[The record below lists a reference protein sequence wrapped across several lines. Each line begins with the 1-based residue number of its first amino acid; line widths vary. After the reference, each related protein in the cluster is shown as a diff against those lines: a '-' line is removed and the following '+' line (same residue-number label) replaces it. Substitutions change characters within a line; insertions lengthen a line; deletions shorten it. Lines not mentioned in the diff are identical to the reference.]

1 MSTAVPTAVRWR
13 PRRRTIVVGLLVGL
27 LVVLLVG
34 AGSWAVVTL
43 LQRADLG
50 LRVVLTRPVD
60 AMPGEAPVAPPLRP
74 QGQVRLQTSAS
85 VGSAR
90 NGLAGIV
97 AVQATDPTTVSVA
110 SLMDADGGWRLSR
123 QVEVAAV
130 AASDGFGTVAV
141 LWSDGWLTVR
151 HLSDGSAWWQQRV
164 ASPDGSA
171 KYHWAGGA
179 SGLTVIDADSV
190 VITAQRAESSPWLVA
205 HRDRTPA
212 VIESGPGCIPA
223 EDVPATPAAAYL
235 VASCPDRIQLT
246 AFGVDA
252 GSTQWRR
259 TTGYGSGVF
268 TVGNG
273 DLLIDSRPR
282 RTLIGSGG
290 EIRQLAPTKAT
301 GQSQV
306 LVTSAAGYVTG
317 AAPTRAR
324 STGRLIDYDFRGIPV
339 WQVDASGADLGD
351 RAASDGNALFTVE
364 GGAGIGGCALVSR
377 SLATGRERQ
386 SVRLGPFADQHGCRQ
401 QILGVA
407 AGRVLVADDDTIRIF
422 G

>member
-1 MSTAVPTAVRWR
+1 MSTAVPTAVRRR
-13 PRRRTIVVGLLVGL
+13 PRRRRLVVGLLVGL

-43 LQRADLG
+43 LQRTDLG

-60 AMPGEAPVAPPLRP
+60 AMPGEAPVASPLRP
-74 QGQVRLQTSAS
+74 QAQVRRQTAAS

-97 AVQATDPTTVSVA
+97 AVQAIDPTTVAVT
-110 SLMDADGGWRLSR
+110 SLLDADGGWKVSR
-123 QVEVAAV
+123 QVEVTAL

-141 LWSDGWLTVR
+141 LWNDGWLTVR
-151 HLSDGSAWWQQRV
+151 HLSDGSGWWQQRV

-171 KYHWAGGA
+171 KYTWAGGA
-179 SGLTVIDADSV
+179 SGLTMIDADSV
-190 VITAQRAESSPWLVA
+190 VITAQRAESSPWVVA

-212 VIESGPGCIPA
+212 VIESGPGCTPT

-235 VASCPDRIQLT
+235 VASCPDRTQLT

-252 GSTQWRR
+252 GSVQWRR
-259 TTGYGSGVF
+259 STGYGSDVF

-273 DLLIDSRPR
+273 DLLVDSRPR
-282 RTLIGSGG
+282 RTLISSAG
-290 EIRQLAPTKAT
+290 EIRQLAATKST

-317 AAPTRAR
+317 AAPTAAR
-324 STGRLIDYDFRGIPV
+324 PTGRLIDYDFRGIPV
-339 WQVDASGADLGD
+339 WQADTSGADLGD
-351 RAASDGNALFTVE
+351 AAASDGDALFTIE
-364 GGAGIGGCALVSR
+364 GGAGTGACALVTR

-386 SVRLGPFADQHGCRQ
+386 SVRLGSFTAQHECRQ
-401 QILGVA
+401 QTLGLA
-407 AGRVLVADDDTIRIF
+407 AGRVLVVDGNDIRVF